1 MNRLRK
7 LIVVVVV
14 VALAGGVAL
23 AQGPRAGGPGG
34 PGGRGGRGPFGRGGL
49 PLAELQ
55 LTDAQKE
62 QVREIRSRHES
73 QIRDAESRLE
83 TARRA
88 QMNAVEAVP
97 ADETKITA
105 LTQDLTQA
113 EVDAAIQA
121 SRLNTEI
128 WSVLTPEQQTK
139 LKELRAQRQSQ
150 NEQRR
155 GQFQQR
161 RRPQ

>member
-1 MNRLRK
+1 MNRLSK
-7 LIVVVVV
+7 LIAVVAV

-55 LTDAQKE
+55 LTDAQKD
-62 QVREIRSRHES
+62 QVKDIRSRHES
-73 QIRDAESRLE
+73 QIREAASRLE
-83 TARRA
+83 TARQA
-88 QMNAVEAVP
+88 QENAVEAIP
-97 ADETKITA
+97 ADESKITA
-105 LTQDLTQA
+105 LTQDLAQA

-139 LKELRAQRQSQ
+139 LKELRAQRQSRV
-150 NEQRR
+150 EQRR
-155 GQFQQR
+155 QEGGR
-161 RRPQ
+161 R

>member
-7 LIVVVVV
+7 LIAVVAV
-14 VALAGGVAL
+14 VALAGGIAF
-23 AQGPRAGGPGG
+23 AQGPRASGPGG
-34 PGGRGGRGPFGRGGL
+34 PGGRGGRGPFGRFGGGL

-55 LTDAQKE
+55 LTDAQKD
-62 QVREIRSRHES
+62 QVREIRSRHET
-73 QIRDAESRLE
+73 QLRDAESRLE
-83 TARRA
+83 AARRA

-121 SRLNTEI
+121 SRVNTEI
-128 WSVLTPEQQTK
+128 WSVLTPDQQTK
-139 LKELRAQRQSQ
+139 LKELRAQRQSRV
-150 NEQRR
+150 EQRR
-155 GQFQQR
+155 QEGGR
-161 RRPQ
+161 R